1 MSARLRPASSARA
14 GRGGQAPGA
23 GGGGVVGSDMNEA
36 FIQEPERPGASLK
49 DAGTQKRAPEA
60 AHGAPMGCVDPAY
73 HPF

>member
-1 MSARLRPASSARA
+1 
-14 GRGGQAPGA
+14 
-23 GGGGVVGSDMNEA
+23 MNEA